1 LTTTGPAAQA
11 YGLPV
16 GSLGAGWACPLAE
29 ERGNDD
35 PLTAASLYGSV
46 RPVAT
51 LAQSAPAVGAG
62 ATHAEFDIVGAV
74 FPCPNATFTVQ
85 SGTIFEVLR
94 EGTSSSGNQMFSL
107 TDVPRHVVL
116 TDEAGATYAMHGA
129 TWFGGVTIDKTGA
142 EVLTATH
149 NLEIVGPGGG
159 VVASV
164 RLMERL
170 RNGVFVS
177 RDFGSC
183 ELP

>member
-1 LTTTGPAAQA
+1 MIRLRQLLCVAAF
-11 YGLPV
+11 
-16 GSLGAGWACPLAE
+16 GAA
-29 ERGNDD
+29 
-35 PLTAASLYGSV
+35 
-46 RPVAT
+46 AT

-62 ATHAEFDIVGAV
+62 ATHTEFDIVGAV

-85 SGTIFEVLR
+85 SGTIVEVLR
-94 EGTSSSGNQMFSL
+94 EGTSSSGNQMFTL

-116 TDEAGATYAMHGA
+116 TDEAGATYGMHGA

-149 NLEIVGPGGG
+149 NFEIVAPGGG

-170 RNGVFVS
+170 RNGVFIS